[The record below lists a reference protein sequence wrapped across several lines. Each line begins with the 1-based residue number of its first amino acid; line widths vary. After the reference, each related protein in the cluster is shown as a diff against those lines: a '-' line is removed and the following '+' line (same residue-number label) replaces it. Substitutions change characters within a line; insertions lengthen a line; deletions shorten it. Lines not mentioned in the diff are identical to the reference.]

1 MAESIEYHQS
11 KRLKITHEDQS
22 IYHSNSYNKEH
33 YSTFES
39 LSGELILDLF
49 EYFNTKEILQ
59 TFMNLTPLINCCI
72 YDQRQRVHMY
82 LDRSMQFSSYSAYC
96 YEQVISLHIEHF
108 IIQIDIF
115 PNLKS
120 LCIVH
125 DNELEAER
133 LNMIQQ
139 VSQLNHLVFL
149 TFVFV

>member
-1 MAESIEYHQS
+1 MAENIEYPQT
-11 KRLKITHEDQS
+11 KRLKVTHEDQS
-22 IYHSNSYNKEH
+22 TFGSNSYNKEH

-39 LSGELILDLF
+39 LSGELILDLL

-59 TFMNLTPLINCCI
+59 TFINLTPLINFCI

-82 LDRSMQFSSYSAYC
+82 LDRSMQFSSYNAYC
-96 YEQVISLHIEHF
+96 YEQVMSLHIEHF
-108 IIQIDIF
+108 IIELHIF

-120 LCIVH
+120 LCVVH

-133 LNMIQQ
+133 LNMVQQ